1 MVADFMA
8 HLKTEGQALEVAALS
23 HFTAVNIIDST
34 SWKLP
39 TGFADVFPGYHVAGC
54 KVQLMFDYI
63 TGAIN
68 LVDLK
73 KQTDTDQSYARVL
86 AQQLQFGA
94 LYLFDMG
101 YTVADALFAI
111 DEAQAFFYP
120 ASTPTV

>member
-1 MVADFMA
+1 
-8 HLKTEGQALEVAALS
+8 
-23 HFTAVNIIDST
+23 
-34 SWKLP
+34 
-39 TGFADVFPGYHVAGC
+39 
-54 KVQLMFDYI
+54 MFDYMI
-63 TGAIN
+63 GAVN

-73 KQTDTDQSYARVL
+73 KQTATDQSYARVL